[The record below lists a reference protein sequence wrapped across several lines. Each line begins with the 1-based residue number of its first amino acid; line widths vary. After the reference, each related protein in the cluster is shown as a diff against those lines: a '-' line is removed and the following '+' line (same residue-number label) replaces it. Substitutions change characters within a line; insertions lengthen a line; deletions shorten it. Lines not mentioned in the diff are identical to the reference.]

1 MAKNVV
7 SKEFIDGVEK
17 LNKEVAQL
25 TTELTSLDKVL
36 ADIRSNTKKT
46 STDVIALQKAE
57 VASATATDKL
67 ASAELKLAKAKTEAA
82 RKTDIEAKAQERA
95 AKEKAKAVKASKDAD
110 SAYKKESRTL
120 TELRNKAKDLAIT
133 LGEDSKEFRT
143 AAKEVNKLDTR
154 LKNIDKSL
162 GQSQR
167 EVGRYEKAWSGVK
180 SAFIGGIAAIGI
192 TGALSKIKDGVISSL
207 KVFSDFGQGVSRL
220 GAISGASAS
229 DLNALENDAKRLGA
243 TTQKTA
249 SQVSELQTEFA
260 KLGFNPKEIL
270 KATEAT
276 LKLSIATGENLADSA
291 AVAGSTLR
299 GFGLNAEET
308 QRVTDVMAASFS
320 SSALDLEKFRESMKL
335 VAPISKAANIDL
347 ETTTALL
354 GNLADSGLAGSIAG
368 TGLKNVISKL
378 SNENSALSKEL
389 GFTVKNSDDLI
400 NAFKILKERN
410 IDLTAAT
417 ELTDERSKAAFLTM
431 VNGIDSIEGLQK
443 SLRKSEGAAKRMADV
458 MADNLAGDTDKAKSA
473 VEGLQISL
481 GERLNSAARAVTQT
495 FTDFVGTVDDFI
507 KLEASE
513 ELRREQIE
521 LNALVGAAT
530 NANNTQES
538 RNRLISDLQKE
549 YPDFLG
555 NLDAE
560 TVTNE
565 QLRDRLSEVNEE
577 YKTKIN
583 LLAQQELIKE
593 FQEEL
598 VDLQLK
604 EKDLII
610 ELSGAEEALAKIR
623 KERGEVS
630 ASALGAVAKAQG
642 DLSIAVSET
651 SNRLENNRA
660 KQKSLTDELQKQL
673 NVLSSLSGV
682 NEEADEVLDTN
693 TEIVDENTSAI
704 NTNTEAKEKNFKT
717 TSEIYAEIEK
727 EQQAQLERELAEIDV
742 LNQAEFKAL
751 EDEEA
756 RQARLVEIKAQSAEE
771 QKKIA
776 EALANA
782 ENELLQA
789 KINASIQGLEILAQ
803 IAGEGS
809 AIAKA
814 AFIFQQGLAIAS
826 IVKDTEVAN
835 AAATAAYAP
844 LGLAGV
850 PLITATKATNRLNAA
865 AAIGSIL
872 AQTIGDFAFA
882 EGVIDFQGK
891 GTGTSDSNL
900 AMISHGESVI
910 KAKSTAKAPKLLTG
924 INNGVITDD
933 VIPSIT
939 GMRAIE
945 SQQQQIIFDT
955 RKMEDEMRDVK
966 NLLANQMYI
975 LPKEGYNLMDRKM
988 NRINYH

>member
-1 MAKNVV
+1 MATLNTKQLITDV
-7 SKEFIDGVEK
+7 DK
-17 LNKEVAQL
+17 LNKEVK
-25 TTELTSLDKVL
+25 ELTEQLIKLKNGFKDT
-36 ADIRSNTKKT
+36 ADSEEKSSKQIKDLER
-46 STDVIALQKAE
+46 DIVKA
-57 VASATATDKL
+57 ATATDKL
-67 ASAELKLAKAKTEAA
+67 ASAELKLAKAQTEAA
-82 RKTDIEAKAQERA
+82 KKTDIEAKAQERA

-192 TGALSKIKDGVISSL
+192 TGALSKIKDGVVSSL

-220 GAISGASAS
+220 GAISGASGS
-229 DLNALENDAKRLGA
+229 DLSALENDAKRLGA

-249 SQVSELQTEFA
+249 SQVNSLQISFA
-260 KLGFNPKEIL
+260 KLGFKPDEIL

-276 LKLSIATGENLADSA
+276 LSLSIATGEDLAQSA
-291 AVAGSTLR
+291 EIAGATLR
-299 GFGLNAEET
+299 GFGLNANET

-481 GERLNSAARAVTQT
+481 GERLNGAARAVTQT
-495 FTDFVGTVDDFI
+495 FTNFVGQIDEFI
-507 KLEASE
+507 KLDASE
-513 ELRREQIE
+513 ELRREQAA
-521 LNALVGAAT
+521 LNGLVVAAT
-530 NANNTQES
+530 SANNTQES
-538 RNRLISDLQKE
+538 RNRFIKDLQKE

-565 QLRDRLSEVNEE
+565 QLRNRLVEVNAE
-577 YKTKIN
+577 YKKKIN
-583 LLAQQELIKE
+583 LLVQQEVVAEAQKELIELQIEELDLVKKLTGAQNRLTESKGQAVIVGDQMVNLEVEARKRVNSLTESLEKNRAAQERRNNSLQNDLNILESLQEPEEEQVKTVNTSTDAVIKNTNALIK
-593 FQEEL
+593 
-598 VDLQLK
+598 
-604 EKDLII
+604 
-610 ELSGAEEALAKIR
+610 
-623 KERGEVS
+623 
-630 ASALGAVAKAQG
+630 
-642 DLSIAVSET
+642 
-651 SNRLENNRA
+651 
-660 KQKSLTDELQKQL
+660 
-673 NVLSSLSGV
+673 
-682 NEEADEVLDTN
+682 N
-693 TEIVDENTSAI
+693 TEE
-704 NTNTEAKEKNFKT
+704 KLKNFKT

-756 RQARLVEIKAQSAEE
+756 RQQRLIEIKAQSAEE
-771 QKKIA
+771 QKRIA
-776 EALANA
+776 EELEAAKEDVRQNGLSNAANA
-782 ENELLQA
+782 VDQL
-789 KINASIQGLEILAQ
+789 ASIEEDANAIQKAAYLISKGFAVAQ
-803 IAGEGS
+803 IIQNTAVANS
-809 AIAKA
+809 KAVA
-814 AFIFQQGLAIAS
+814 AFPLTGGLPWTAINTAS
-826 IVKDTEVAN
+826 AALSIAN
-835 AAATAAYAP
+835 
-844 LGLAGV
+844 
-850 PLITATKATNRLNAA
+850 
-865 AAIGSIL
+865 IL
-872 AQTIGDFAFA
+872 SQSVDAFA
-882 EGVIDFQGK
+882 EGVIDYNGK
-891 GTGTSDSNL
+891 GTGTSDSNIV
-900 AMISHGESVI
+900 AISDGESVI

-955 RKMEDEMRDVK
+955 RKMENEMRDVK